1 MENPQT
7 VFVCVFC
14 ETDYGIL
21 ILNQSTHGNSIENK
35 QERVDFQK

>member
-21 ILNQSTHGNSIENK
+21 ILNQKNGGIK
-35 QERVDFQK
+35 